1 MPLALTAMT
10 MDALPEFMPCTM
22 TKPRPERAL
31 TSSAAST
38 QLHAPLREIC
48 SPAKMDGTAAGK
60 ETSTISFM
68 RPPPAMRT
76 TSYNSSSMSRMPL

>member
-1 MPLALTAMT
+1 MTPKFIVKNMLTNKACIGMLLGIILGALGVHKA
-10 MDALPEFMPCTM
+10 
-22 TKPRPERAL
+22 
-31 TSSAAST
+31 
-38 QLHAPLREIC
+38 I
-48 SPAKMDGTAAGK
+48 DGTAAGK